1 MTRSGITPNML
12 SIDETETTENRILNI
27 FKEFDPLH
35 TGRVSLSTL
44 LHILAEVDSP
54 SALGVDEI
62 QELLRMTGILNESTL
77 RDPRTLYAM
86 EVDYRAFIRHLMFT
100 PSTATA
106 STTTPSNP
114 TNQPSSTTNPS
125 SLASKYNTV
134 NTLTSSSLSRRSGSS
149 NVASSVVTR
158 KYKY

>member
-1 MTRSGITPNML
+1 MTRSGITPNIHTTL
-12 SIDETETTENRILNI
+12 DETETTENRILNI
-27 FKEFDPLH
+27 FNEFDPLH

-86 EVDYRAFIRHLMFT
+86 EVDYRAFIRHLMFNP
-100 PSTATA
+100 PSL
-106 STTTPSNP
+106 TTTSSTSNTTTSTSNATPATNNNNNP
-114 TNQPSSTTNPS
+114 T
-125 SLASKYNTV
+125 SLASKYNTA
-134 NTLTSSSLSRRSGSS
+134 NTVSRRST
-149 NVASSVVTR
+149 ASSAPRT
-158 KYKY
+158 YKY

>member
-1 MTRSGITPNML
+1 MTRSGITPNTL

-27 FKEFDPLH
+27 FKEFDPSH

-62 QELLRMTGILNESTL
+62 QELLRMTGILNETTL

-100 PSTATA
+100 PSSAT
-106 STTTPSNP
+106 
-114 TNQPSSTTNPS
+114 SSTTVPSTHTNQSSSTSNPS

-134 NTLTSSSLSRRSGSS
+134 NTLTAASRRTGS
-149 NVASSVVTR
+149 NASTTATR
-158 KYKY
+158 TYKY